1 MIFDFVKIHNKINYS
16 FIFILKKSVF
26 ELLQIA
32 LEKHSFFDLSVTC
45 SRAKIFMN
53 LSIFVVVVVV
63 VAVVGVVVVV
73 ATSNALQSRMC
84 TVKNVSNFEQPIFS
98 KDLIRKQK

>member
-63 VAVVGVVVVV
+63 AVVGVVVVV

>member
-63 VAVVGVVVVV
+63 AVVGVVVVV
-73 ATSNALQSRMC
+73 ATSNVLQSRMC